1 MTRKAPEKIEVSP
14 QRETLASEGRPQPS
28 LACTFPLALT
38 FLTILPWPRQ
48 VVAGPEDLARSLI
61 WFPWVGLLLGA
72 LYAGGGHLALHV
84 WPPAGAAALVVVL
97 AVILTRGLHLDGLAD
112 TLDGLGGGRDPHSRL
127 AVMKDSRLG
136 AFGALGLILALLGK
150 GVFLTLLLEAGRMSA
165 LLLFPAVSRGG
176 MVLLAWLSP
185 YARPEG
191 GLGRAM
197 TEGVTGQI
205 TLVAL
210 IPVLIACLLLQGVRG
225 IVLVAAA
232 GLLILSLSRLFT
244 RLLGGITGDVL
255 GAANE
260 LLEVLALA
268 LLSAR

>member
-1 MTRKAPEKIEVSP
+1 MSP
-14 QRETLASEGRPQPS
+14 QSDPNPRGGRPPS
-28 LACTFPLALT
+28 SGSWTFPLALT
-38 FLTILPWPRQ
+38 FLTVLPWPRP
-48 VVAGPEDLARSLI
+48 VLAGPGELARSLI
-61 WFPWVGLLLGA
+61 WFPWVGLLLGG
-72 LYAGGGHLALHV
+72 LYAAAGRLALTL
-84 WPPAGAAALVVVL
+84 WPPAGAAALLVTLTVL
-97 AVILTRGLHLDGLAD
+97 LTRGLHLDGLAD
-112 TLDGLGGGRDPHSRL
+112 TLDGLGGGRDPKSRL

-136 AFGALGLILALLGK
+136 AFGALGLVLALLLK
-150 GVFLTLLLEAGRMSA
+150 GVFLTLLLEAGRLSA

-197 TEGVTGQI
+197 TEGVSGQI

-210 IPVLIACLLLQGVRG
+210 IPVLIACLLLQGMRG

-232 GLLILSLSRLFT
+232 GLLILTLSRLFT

-268 LLSAR
+268 LLSAG